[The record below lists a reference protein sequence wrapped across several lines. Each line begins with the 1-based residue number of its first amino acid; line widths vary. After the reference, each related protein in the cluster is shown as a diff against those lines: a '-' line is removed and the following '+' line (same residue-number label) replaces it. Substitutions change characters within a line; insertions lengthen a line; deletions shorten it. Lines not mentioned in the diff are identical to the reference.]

1 MSLIN
6 SNIRYLRKQK
16 GLTQDAFANEIGVTR
31 SVIGAYEEG
40 RAEPKIKTM
49 QVMADYFGLSMDQL
63 VSVDLAEAAA
73 THIRSADRD
82 NDKPDLSGKRLRV
95 LSITVDEQ
103 NRENIE
109 LVRQKAAAG
118 YLNGYADPEFLEE
131 LPRFQLPNLPQG
143 TYRAFEISGDSMLP
157 LRPGTI
163 IIGEYI
169 ENWEYLKDG
178 HCYVLVT
185 ASEGVVYKR
194 VYNKLDEGQVLSL
207 HSDNPAYPAYTV
219 AIGDVVE
226 VWKAKSYISSDFP
239 DPEMSMQKLA
249 GIVMDLQQVV
259 IKMKG

>member
-49 QVMADYFGLSMDQL
+49 QVMADYFGISMDQL
-63 VSVDLAEAAA
+63 IGVDLAESAAS
-73 THIRSADRD
+73 HIRGSD
-82 NDKPDLSGKRLRV
+82 NEKPDLSGKRLRV
-95 LSITVDEQ
+95 LSITVDAHD
-103 NRENIE
+103 RENIE

-118 YLNGYADPEFLEE
+118 YLNGYADPEYIEE

-143 TYRAFEISGDSMLP
+143 TYRAFEITGDSMLP
-157 LRPGTI
+157 LMPGTI
-163 IIGEYI
+163 VVGEYI
-169 ENWEYLKDG
+169 ENWEVLKDG

-185 ASEGVVYKR
+185 ATEGVVYKR
-194 VYNKLDEGQVLSL
+194 VYNKLDEGKVLSL

-219 AIGDVVE
+219 GIGDVVE
-226 VWKAKSYISSDFP
+226 VWKARCFISSAFP
-239 DPEMSMQKLA
+239 DPEMSMTKLA
-249 GIVMDLQQVV
+249 SIVLDLQSQM
-259 IKMKG
+259 IKLKG

>member
-49 QVMADYFGLSMDQL
+49 QVMADYFGISMDQL
-63 VSVDLAEAAA
+63 IGVDLAESAAS
-73 THIRSADRD
+73 HIRG
-82 NDKPDLSGKRLRV
+82 NENEKPDLSGKRLRV
-95 LSITVDEQ
+95 LSITVDAHD
-103 NRENIE
+103 RENIE

-118 YLNGYADPEFLEE
+118 YLNGFADPEFIED

-143 TYRAFEISGDSMLP
+143 TYRAFEITGDSMLP
-157 LRPGTI
+157 LLPGTI
-163 IIGEYI
+163 VVGEYI
-169 ENWEYLKDG
+169 ENWETLKDG
-178 HCYVLVT
+178 HCYILVT

-194 VYNKLDEGQVLSL
+194 VYNKLDEGKMLSL
-207 HSDNPAYPAYTV
+207 HSDNPAYPAYSV
-219 AIGDVVE
+219 NIADVVE
-226 VWKAKSYISSDFP
+226 VWKARCFISSAFP
-239 DPEMSMQKLA
+239 DPEMSISKLA
-249 GIVMDLQQVV
+249 SIVLDLQSQM